1 MLNLH
6 KEILHYLAYCS
17 NEKSLSKHTI
27 KAYSIDLMQFQQ
39 YKFNTQF
46 DRNCIGEYIRL
57 LHSNYKPKTIR
68 RKIASLKAFA
78 HYLYYNDKI
87 TSNPFDKIDT
97 TFKEPLILPKTI
109 PANII
114 NSILTASH
122 KNIKQAKSK
131 YKKDCAIRNTAVIE
145 LLFASGARISEI
157 CSLRQNDIDII
168 NHTIKIFGK
177 GSRERIIQIENMDV
191 LSILRKYIRTF
202 SSQLQNSEYL
212 FINNRGSRFS
222 EQSVRNVI
230 KNLENQIHSYM
241 HITPHMFRHSVATLL
256 LEEDVDI
263 RYIQR
268 ILGHSSITTTQIY
281 THVTSSKQKEILR
294 TKHPRNKMHIS

>member
-1 MLNLH
+1 MFDLH
-6 KEILHYLAYCS
+6 KEIIDYLTYCS
-17 NEKSLSKHTI
+17 NEKSLSQHTV
-27 KAYSIDLMQFQQ
+27 KAYRIDLMQFHQ
-39 YKFNTQF
+39 YKLNTRF
-46 DRNCIGEYIRL
+46 DRNYIGEYIKF

-68 RKIASLKAFA
+68 RKIASLKAFSQ
-78 HYLYYNDKI
+78 YLYFNDKI
-87 TSNPFDKIDT
+87 VSNPFDKIDT
-97 TFKEPLILPKTI
+97 TFKEPMILPKTI
-109 PANII
+109 PTHII
-114 NSILTASH
+114 NDILTASH

-131 YKKDCAIRNTAVIE
+131 YKKDSAIRNAAIIE

-157 CSLRQNDIDII
+157 CSLKQNDIDIM

-177 GSRERIIQIENMDV
+177 GAKERIIQIENNEV
-191 LSILRKYIRTF
+191 LTILCKYIKTF
-202 SSQLQNSEYL
+202 SSKLQNSEYL

-222 EQSVRNVI
+222 EQSVRTVI
-230 KNLENQIHSYM
+230 KNLEAQIHSHL

-281 THVTSSKQKEILR
+281 THVTSSKQKEILK
-294 TKHPRNKMHIS
+294 TKHPRNKMTIY